1 MKVVMGFFD
10 KQLQAGDHLI
20 TERLGYTHHGIYLGR
35 NKVIHYSGLAAGLR
49 AGPVE
54 ITDWDNFSQGK
65 RTYVKQHQSRMFS
78 RRQTIKRARSRLS
91 EDKYN
96 LLSNNCEH
104 FINWC
109 IYGKSRSEQVSKVA
123 IYLVSQGLFG
133 GTISSFSLIRVV
145 GKTAFRVSK
154 HL

>member
-1 MKVVMGFFD
+1 MMGLFN
-10 KQLQAGDHLI
+10 KNIKAGDHLI

-54 ITDWDNFSQGK
+54 ITDLSTFSQGK
-65 RTYVKQHQSRMFS
+65 RTYVSHHSNRVFS
-78 RRQTIKRARSRLS
+78 HGQTIKRARSRLS

-96 LLSNNCEH
+96 LLLNNCEH

-109 IYGKSRSEQVSKVA
+109 IYGKASSPQVTKMFTRGLSIGMMHVSLGGVGLAPIGLRA
-123 IYLVSQGLFG
+123 IAKRF
-133 GTISSFSLIRVV
+133 
-145 GKTAFRVSK
+145 
-154 HL
+154 